1 VSGEESEPW
10 AENQE
15 RRLRLLLPLGSSC
28 WMSLVDLRL
37 VMSLEKLRRFI
48 EFLLVG
54 EVSSEVMAVP
64 GWGPPTPKPR
74 PGSLDLDFC
83 RCKLTG
89 IGGMAGMSSSSESS
103 APPARKLNLN
113 EFLLRELLEDGFL
126 CRLNR
131 RLERFVFMSVAS
143 ALLSERRRSG
153 SNEASGR
160 Q

>member
-1 VSGEESEPW
+1 
-10 AENQE
+10 
-15 RRLRLLLPLGSSC
+15 
-28 WMSLVDLRL
+28 
-37 VMSLEKLRRFI
+37 
-48 EFLLVG
+48 
-54 EVSSEVMAVP
+54 
-64 GWGPPTPKPR
+64 
-74 PGSLDLDFC
+74 
-83 RCKLTG
+83 
-89 IGGMAGMSSSSESS
+89 MSSSSESS

-131 RLERFVFMSVAS
+131 RLERFVLISVAS